1 MSRPLR
7 KNKLDGTPYRR
18 RDAVEAEI
26 AALSS
31 ISILELEARIA
42 TRKSSA
48 PGYVSPEALL
58 YSIRNVGAGTHR
70 EKLTQAL
77 LARVAHLARPSS
89 GSGREATSL
98 TEKNIQ
104 EEVLDRFIDLLLSDR
119 VQYEERLDYYE
130 VNFNS
135 AVAGDRY
142 DASDRHWKHENRTE
156 ALGTEDEE
164 VSDRVQDAMG
174 EYDPFNAD
182 ALDEKDY
189 WLLLDDAIDSLPE
202 FQRRIV
208 VMLRQEVPI
217 ESSDRSVSSISEVL
231 GKTPKTIATHR
242 DKAFA
247 SLRRR
252 LERKGKL

>member
-7 KNKLDGTPYRR
+7 KNTLDGIPYCR
-18 RDAVEAEI
+18 RDVVEAEI
-26 AALSS
+26 VVLAA
-31 ISILELEARIA
+31 ISLQELEVRAA
-42 TRKSSA
+42 ARKSNA
-48 PGYVSPEALL
+48 PGFVSPEALL
-58 YSIRNVGAGTHR
+58 YFIRNAPAGTHR
-70 EKLTQAL
+70 DKLTQAL
-77 LARVAHLARPSS
+77 LDRVVRLARPTSRS
-89 GSGREATSL
+89 DGAVTSL
-98 TEKNIQ
+98 TVKNIQ
-104 EEVLDRFIDLLLSDR
+104 EEVVDRFVDLLLSDR

-135 AVAGDRY
+135 AVAGDRF

-156 ALGTEDEE
+156 ELGTTDEE
-164 VSDRVQDAMG
+164 VPEHVHEAMG

-189 WLLLDDAIDSLPE
+189 WLLLDEAIDNLPE

-217 ESSDRSVSSISEVL
+217 ESSDPSVSSISEVL

-252 LERKGKL
+252 LESKGRL

>member
-1 MSRPLR
+1 VSRPLR
-7 KNKLDGTPYRR
+7 KNKLDGTPYLR
-18 RDAVEAEI
+18 RDVVEAEI
-26 AALSS
+26 ASLSS
-31 ISILELEARIA
+31 VSALELEARVG

-58 YSIRNVGAGTHR
+58 YFIRNVGAGTHR

-77 LARVAHLARPSS
+77 LARVTHLARPSS
-89 GSGREATSL
+89 GSGGKATSL

-104 EEVLDRFIDLLLSDR
+104 EEVVDRFVDLLLNDR
-119 VQYEERLDYYE
+119 VQYEEGLDYYE

-142 DASDRHWKHENRTE
+142 DASDRHWRHENRTE
-156 ALGTEDEE
+156 ELGTNDDE
-164 VSDRVQDAMG
+164 VSERVHEAMG

-189 WLLLDDAIDSLPE
+189 WLLLDEAIDNLPE

-217 ESSDRSVSSISEVL
+217 ESSDPSVSSISQVL
-231 GKTPKTIATHR
+231 CKTPKTIATHR
-242 DKAFA
+242 DKAYA

-252 LERKGKL
+252 LERKGRL